1 MRITHFVV
9 GRCNPDGSNGVDK
22 SVFHL
27 ATSQAGLGH
36 DVSIFGLSAKPAIP
50 IPGVDA
56 RTYPPS
62 GPASR
67 AVDLPSR
74 RLWRDLREWRP
85 DVVHIHSLYIPANAV
100 VAQGLRRRGIPYVI
114 TPHGAAS
121 EYVMRRRPY
130 LKWTYRALVERP
142 TLNRAAFVHAIAD
155 QHAIRDYGVVSPLV
169 IAPNGIDIGSV
180 PEGLDRQACR
190 AGTGLDSRSRVAVFL
205 GRLDHVRKGLDL
217 LIEALAEVT
226 RRGPDL
232 SVVLVG
238 PDHGTSRRFL
248 ADLAERRGVS
258 SRVVFWGPAFGA
270 EKFRLLG
277 AADFVV
283 HPARSE
289 AGVPAS
295 VLEAMAVGRP
305 CLVSRPSDPDGVIA
319 DHDAGLVV
327 EPTVPAIAQGLE
339 QLARAS
345 PQTLAGQGERA
356 TLLAREEFSWPRT
369 AEAVIEGYARYAANS
384 RLG

>member
-1 MRITHFVV
+1 MRIAHFVV

-22 SVFHL
+22 SVVHL
-27 ATSQAGLGH
+27 AMAQAGLGH
-36 DVSIFGLSAKPAIP
+36 DLSIFGLSAKPAIP

-56 RTYPPS
+56 RTYPPAS
-62 GPASR
+62 TPPAR
-67 AVDLPSR
+67 IELPSR
-74 RLWRDLREWRP
+74 RLWRDLLAWQP

-100 VAQGLRRRGIPYVI
+100 VARGLRHHRIPYVI

-121 EYVMRRRPY
+121 EYVMRRRPQ
-130 LKWTYRALVERP
+130 LKRAYRALVERP

-155 QHAIRDYGVVSPLV
+155 QQAIREYGVLSPVV
-169 IAPNGIDIGSV
+169 IAPNGIDTDSAPGC
-180 PEGLDRQACR
+180 LDQRACR
-190 AGTGLDSRSRVAVFL
+190 AGTVLADGSRVALFL

-217 LIEALAEVT
+217 LVEALAEVAP
-226 RRGPDL
+226 READL

-248 ADLAERRGVS
+248 ADLAARRGVS
-258 SRVVFWGPAFGA
+258 SRLVFWGPAFGP

-305 CLVSRPSDPDGVIA
+305 CLVSRPADPDGVIA
-319 DHDAGLVV
+319 GHDAGLVV
-327 EPTVPAIAQGLE
+327 EPTVPALAGGLARM
-339 QLARAS
+339 ARAS
-345 PQTLAGQGERA
+345 PQALARQGARA
-356 TLLAREEFSWPRT
+356 ANLAREEFSWPRT
-369 AEAVIEGYARYAANS
+369 AGAIVEGYARYAAKS
-384 RLG
+384 RAG

>member
-1 MRITHFVV
+1 MRVTHFLV

-27 ATSQAGLGH
+27 ATAQAHLGH
-36 DVSIFGLSAKPAIP
+36 DVSIFGLSPKPAIP

-62 GPASR
+62 GTASR
-67 AVDLPSR
+67 LDLPSR
-74 RLWRDLREWRP
+74 RLWRDLRGWRP
-85 DVVHIHSLYIPANAV
+85 DVVHIHSMYIPANAV

-130 LKWTYRALVERP
+130 LKRTYRALVERP

-155 QHAIRDYGVVSPLV
+155 QQAIRDYGVVSPLV
-169 IAPNGIDIGSV
+169 VAPNGIDTESV
-180 PEGLDRQACR
+180 PEGLAQQACR
-190 AGTGLDSRSRVAVFL
+190 AGTVLADRSRVALFL

-217 LIEALAEVT
+217 LVEALAEVA
-226 RRGPDL
+226 RREPEL

-258 SRVVFWGPAFGA
+258 SRVLFWGPVFGP

-345 PQTLAGQGERA
+345 PQALAGQGQRA
-356 TLLAREEFSWPRT
+356 ALLAREEFSWPRT
-369 AEAVIEGYARYAANS
+369 AEAVIEGYARYAAKS
-384 RLG
+384 RVG